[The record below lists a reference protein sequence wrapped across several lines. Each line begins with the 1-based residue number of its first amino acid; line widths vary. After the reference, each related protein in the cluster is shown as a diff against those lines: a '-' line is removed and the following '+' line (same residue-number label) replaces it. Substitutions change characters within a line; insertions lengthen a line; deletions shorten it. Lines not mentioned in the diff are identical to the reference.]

1 VDVTHLYLHVR
12 DRARSAVFYRRWF
25 GLRLASTGNDI
36 RFLKGDRD
44 VLLALMDDLEPQHDP
59 HGLHFG
65 ARLDTSGQVCDMA
78 RAMAEAGVPIAKPL
92 SESDALVAF
101 RCADPDS
108 HVIEVYRQP

>member
-1 VDVTHLYLHVR
+1 VDVTRLHVHVR
-12 DRARSAVFYRRWF
+12 DRARSAVFHRRWF

-36 RFLKGDRD
+36 SFLKVDRD
-44 VLLALMDDLEPQHDP
+44 LLLALMDDLEPQPDP
-59 HGLHFG
+59 HWLHFG
-65 ARLDTSGQVCDMA
+65 VRLDTSWQVCDMA

-92 SESDALVAF
+92 SASDALAAF